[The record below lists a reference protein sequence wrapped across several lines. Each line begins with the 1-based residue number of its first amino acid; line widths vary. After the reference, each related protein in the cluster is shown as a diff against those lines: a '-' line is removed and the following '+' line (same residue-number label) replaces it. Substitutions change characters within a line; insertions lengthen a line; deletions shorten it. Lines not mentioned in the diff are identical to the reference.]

1 MSPVDVRPS
10 AQKQIPVTPDKLA
23 AQAQTY
29 RQMLKVCLAAPNC
42 KAFIVFGIY
51 DAESAAQD
59 PR

>member
-1 MSPVDVRPS
+1 
-10 AQKQIPVTPDKLA
+10 
-23 AQAQTY
+23 
-29 RQMLKVCLAAPNC
+29 MLEVCLAAPNC